1 MHKCAATDNEFI
13 RLIEIAI
20 SITEKLEE
28 DAIDTWLTESVRT
41 TIDTLK
47 AFREMAA
54 SGKLPRPSRG
64 DVPQGTGLGLT
75 RGVGEWTENDELLD
89 AVFAVEEYYKTA
101 M

>member
-1 MHKCAATDNEFI
+1 MPDCDTPAKELI

-41 TIDTLK
+41 TMDTLK
-47 AFREMAA
+47 AFRDMAA
-54 SGKLPRPSRG
+54 PGKLPRPSRG

-75 RGVGEWTENDELLD
+75 RGVGEWTEDDELLD
-89 AVFAVEEYYKTA
+89 AVYAVEEYYKKA